1 MLPITNYISVVF
13 LFRKIEKTFKI
24 KLKNELNY
32 KKKLRQSEL
41 KHIFINFELC
51 NRYKNIV
58 ALKAR
63 KRFSNFNSIK
73 LDNLICKVIT

>member
-41 KHIFINFELC
+41 KHIFINFE
-51 NRYKNIV
+51 IM
-58 ALKAR
+58 
-63 KRFSNFNSIK
+63 
-73 LDNLICKVIT
+73 